1 MPSTATAGRTSF
13 LPFCCNQA
21 AARNAMNAGIPLFQ
35 AFSPIPVQRS
45 TYCDC
50 IKDGRKIDPACGS
63 GNFLTETYLCLRK
76 LEDKVLDELQFGQ
89 LQWSGAEEEE
99 AGERI
104 SLSQFHGIEIN
115 DFAVSVAETALY
127 ISRLKANNDTMM
139 LLDLDSGDLPLK
151 ESAHIVLGNA
161 LRLNWADIVPAEKC
175 NYVMGNPPF
184 IGYSN
189 HNKEQEADRASIFGK
204 VKTVD
209 YVACWYWKAAAYMQE
224 KPIKAA
230 FVSTNSICQG
240 QQVEPIWKPLFENGC
255 HIDFAW
261 TSFIWNSEAT
271 NQAHVHV
278 VIVGFSY
285 CSNVKKKLFTNGTV
299 SYPANI
305 NGYLSAASNTFI
317 TSRRIPVCSVP
328 EMVSGSKPTD
338 GGNLLLSEEEKD
350 SLIKAYPRV
359 SVWIK
364 PFISGKEYLNNKKRF
379 CLWLKDVDK
388 SDWENVPPI
397 RDRIEAVRDM
407 RASSSKAATRARAN
421 VPWAFGE
428 PVPEV
433 GDSYI
438 VVPLTSGERRKYVPM
453 GFESNHGIPGNSVS
467 IIPQATI
474 YDFGILMSQFHNAWM
489 RAVAGRLESR
499 YRYSNIIVYNNFVWP
514 EPTEEN
520 RKVVENCA
528 KAVLDA
534 RNKHHTDSL
543 ANLYDPDKMPDDL
556 LDAHKSLDAAVE
568 AAYGVSFQGDEEKI
582 IAHMFKLYEKAVS
595 KEKGSKAPANKNVS
609 SERELK
615 VSPHAVKVKVKVKSD
630 RSDS

>member
-1 MPSTATAGRTSF
+1 MSFLNTAVATAYDCRAVWHPVRHARKS
-13 LPFCCNQA
+13 
-21 AARNAMNAGIPLFQ
+21 RNAQKVRGFRASG
-35 AFSPIPVQRS
+35 
-45 TYCDC
+45 TYGHC
-50 IKDGRKIDPACGS
+50 IKDHVLIDPACGS

-89 LQWSGAEEEE
+89 LQWSVAEEEE

-139 LLDLDSGDLPLK
+139 LLD
-151 ESAHIVLGNA
+151 
-161 LRLNWADIVPAEKC
+161 
-175 NYVMGNPPF
+175 
-184 IGYSN
+184 
-189 HNKEQEADRASIFGK
+189 
-204 VKTVD
+204 
-209 YVACWYWKAAAYMQE
+209 
-224 KPIKAA
+224 
-230 FVSTNSICQG
+230 
-240 QQVEPIWKPLFENGC
+240 
-255 HIDFAW
+255 
-261 TSFIWNSEAT
+261 
-271 NQAHVHV
+271 
-278 VIVGFSY
+278 
-285 CSNVKKKLFTNGTV
+285 
-299 SYPANI
+299 
-305 NGYLSAASNTFI
+305 
-317 TSRRIPVCSVP
+317 
-328 EMVSGSKPTD
+328 
-338 GGNLLLSEEEKD
+338 
-350 SLIKAYPRV
+350 
-359 SVWIK
+359 
-364 PFISGKEYLNNKKRF
+364 
-379 CLWLKDVDK
+379 
-388 SDWENVPPI
+388 
-397 RDRIEAVRDM
+397 
-407 RASSSKAATRARAN
+407 
-421 VPWAFGE
+421 
-428 PVPEV
+428 
-433 GDSYI
+433 
-438 VVPLTSGERRKYVPM
+438 
-453 GFESNHGIPGNSVS
+453 
-467 IIPQATI
+467 
-474 YDFGILMSQFHNAWM
+474 FHNAWM

>member
-1 MPSTATAGRTSF
+1 M
-13 LPFCCNQA
+13 
-21 AARNAMNAGIPLFQ
+21 
-35 AFSPIPVQRS
+35 
-45 TYCDC
+45 
-50 IKDGRKIDPACGS
+50 
-63 GNFLTETYLCLRK
+63 
-76 LEDKVLDELQFGQ
+76 
-89 LQWSGAEEEE
+89 
-99 AGERI
+99 
-104 SLSQFHGIEIN
+104 
-115 DFAVSVAETALY
+115 
-127 ISRLKANNDTMM
+127 
-139 LLDLDSGDLPLK
+139 
-151 ESAHIVLGNA
+151 
-161 LRLNWADIVPAEKC
+161 
-175 NYVMGNPPF
+175 
-184 IGYSN
+184 
-189 HNKEQEADRASIFGK
+189 
-204 VKTVD
+204 
-209 YVACWYWKAAAYMQE
+209 
-224 KPIKAA
+224 
-230 FVSTNSICQG
+230 
-240 QQVEPIWKPLFENGC
+240 
-255 HIDFAW
+255 
-261 TSFIWNSEAT
+261 
-271 NQAHVHV
+271 
-278 VIVGFSY
+278 
-285 CSNVKKKLFTNGTV
+285 
-299 SYPANI
+299 
-305 NGYLSAASNTFI
+305 
-317 TSRRIPVCSVP
+317 
-328 EMVSGSKPTD
+328 
-338 GGNLLLSEEEKD
+338 
-350 SLIKAYPRV
+350 